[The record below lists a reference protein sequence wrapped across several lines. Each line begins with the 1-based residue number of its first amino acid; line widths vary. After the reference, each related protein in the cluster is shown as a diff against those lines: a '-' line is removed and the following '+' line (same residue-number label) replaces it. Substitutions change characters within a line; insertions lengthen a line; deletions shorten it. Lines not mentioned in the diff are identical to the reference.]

1 MQNYKFYNNTYRA
14 NGKSLGPI
22 PFVML
27 SFQQDKIHNMLA
39 MMLDPHFKR
48 LGLLIQYVGKE
59 RVLQIASEYDINA
72 CCFHS

>member
-1 MQNYKFYNNTYRA
+1 MVKV
-14 NGKSLGPI
+14 LD
-22 PFVML
+22 PFLLFML

-59 RVLQIASEYDINA
+59 RTLQIASEYDINA
-72 CCFHS
+72 CCFHSWYMYSNF